1 MSQNAT
7 KEMPTTERT
16 PFWQFSPM
24 LEKGRTWE
32 SDGRRIEV
40 LTLWRRGLVPL
51 AIADV
56 LGVTVETVAGYL
68 RELVSAGAIAGV
80 PSFLSLSFEDGDVS
94 EEARESARRMT

>member
-1 MSQNAT
+1 
-7 KEMPTTERT
+7 
-16 PFWQFSPM
+16 M

-40 LTLWRRGLVPL
+40 LSLWQRGLVPL

-68 RELVSAGAIAGV
+68 RELVNAGAIAGV

-94 EEARESARRMT
+94 DVSAEAWEWARREE